1 MGLCTIL
8 LLLDGEKVILSI
20 STREF
25 STSSF
30 RDPAGCV
37 FRENG
42 EIYRQVNLVYKL
54 HYDWLLQSGL
64 YQALIAKN
72 LLIAHEEIEL
82 VKEDAPQTKSADD
95 NRSSIYKI
103 CKPQKVPFISYPYE
117 WCFSQLKDAAL
128 ATLEIQSMAL
138 KHGMILKDSN
148 AFNIQFVNGRPLL
161 IDTLSFERYE
171 PGKPWVAYR
180 QFCQHFLAPLVLMST
195 TFEVYVWQLISKQRR
210 K

>member
-1 MGLCTIL
+1 MGLCSIL

-37 FRENG
+37 FREND
-42 EIYRQVNLVYKL
+42 EIYRQVNLVYKP
-54 HYDWLLQSGL
+54 HYDWLFQSGL

-82 VKEDAPQTKSADD
+82 VKEDPQQTKSADD

-103 CKPQKVPFISYPYE
+103 CKPQKCRLFPIPMSGV
-117 WCFSQLKDAAL
+117 L
-128 ATLEIQSMAL
+128 
-138 KHGMILKDSN
+138 
-148 AFNIQFVNGRPLL
+148 VN
-161 IDTLSFERYE
+161 
-171 PGKPWVAYR
+171 
-180 QFCQHFLAPLVLMST
+180 
-195 TFEVYVWQLISKQRR
+195 
-210 K
+210 